1 MEDVNKPLVFL
12 IEHMQSWLNFLQ
24 HHGAKAIDP
33 QTQAICG
40 FSSAESAVPPSTDFV
55 VPLTEFGLIA
65 ANGADAAT
73 FLHNQLTNDVEHL
86 TQEQVR
92 LAGYCTPKGRLLA
105 TFLIWKSGD
114 TIYLQVPHEL
124 QAAVQK
130 RLQMFIM
137 RAKATLTD
145 VSQQQMQLGLVG
157 PAASALLVDW
167 FPQLPSAPYSKV
179 DSLAGSLLRL
189 ADVPLDQ
196 DRCGIAN
203 TAGTARYLWVTDSAT
218 AQLAWPQLT
227 ARLQPA
233 GAAAWRL
240 SEVRAAIPSVT
251 LATQEKFVPQMINF
265 EAIGGVNFQ
274 KGCYP
279 GQEIVA
285 RSQYLGKLKRRM
297 LPATVLAVAS
307 AGTEV
312 FAENDPEQA
321 CGMVVNAAPADA
333 GSACLV
339 ELKLAALE
347 SVVHLGTIDGAVL
360 QFHALPYPLADTD
373 RPNLR

>member
-1 MEDVNKPLVFL
+1 
-12 IEHMQSWLNFLQ
+12 MQSWLHFLQ
-24 HHGAKAIDP
+24 HHGAEAIDP
-33 QTQAICG
+33 QTQAIGG
-40 FSSAESAVPPSTDFV
+40 FPCAAGAAPPSTDFV

-105 TFLIWKSGD
+105 TFLMWKSAD
-114 TIYLQVPHEL
+114 AIYLQLPQEL
-124 QAAVQK
+124 QAGVQK

-145 VSQQQMQLGLVG
+145 VSQQQIQLGLVG
-157 PAASALLVDW
+157 AAATALLANW
-167 FPQLPSAPYSKV
+167 FPQLPSSPYSRV
-179 DSLAGSLLRL
+179 DSPAGSLLRL

-196 DRCGIAN
+196 DAGG
-203 TAGTARYLWVTDSAT
+203 TASAARYLWVTDSTT

-227 ARLQPA
+227 AHLQPA

-240 SEVRAAIPSVT
+240 SEVRAAIPLVT

-265 EAIGGVNFQ
+265 EAVGGVNFQ

-297 LPATVLAVAS
+297 LPATVSAAAS

-312 FAENDPEQA
+312 FAEGDPEQA
-321 CGMVVNAAPADA
+321 CGMVVNAAPTAA

-339 ELKLAALE
+339 ELKLTALE
-347 SVVHLGTIDGAVL
+347 SVVHLGAIGGAVL
-360 QFHALPYPLADTD
+360 QFHTLPYPLADAD
-373 RPNLR
+373 RPDLR